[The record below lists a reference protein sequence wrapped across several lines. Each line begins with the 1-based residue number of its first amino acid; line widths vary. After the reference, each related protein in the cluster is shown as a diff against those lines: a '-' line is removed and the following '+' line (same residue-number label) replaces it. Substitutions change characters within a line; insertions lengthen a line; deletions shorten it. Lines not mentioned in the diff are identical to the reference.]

1 MSIRISAI
9 ILLIKDVTQWLLNEC
24 QQFNYS
30 TDILEWARQGYIRVG
45 NVFPVALQLSVLCLY
60 EEFLLCLCLCLR
72 LLDIVRILKFEH
84 FIQLPKYIYNVSTYI
99 YKMCLMWVLRCVI
112 WAVLGR
118 AELVDSDQWAEWSQ
132 QACNAATISHSPAT
146 HCQINYLKH
155 NKT

>member
-30 TDILEWARQGYIRVG
+30 TDVLDWSRQGHIRVG
-45 NVFPVALQLSVLCLY
+45 NVFPVTLQLSVLY
-60 EEFLLCLCLCLR
+60 EEFLLCLCLR
-72 LLDIVRILKFEH
+72 LLDIVRILNLSTVYH
-84 FIQLPKYIYNVSTYI
+84 YQNISTIYIYN
-99 YKMCLMWVLRCVI
+99 MCLMWVLRCVI

>member
-1 MSIRISAI
+1 MN
-9 ILLIKDVTQWLLNEC
+9 VN
-24 QQFNYS
+24 S
-30 TDILEWARQGYIRVG
+30 TDILDWARQGHIRVG
-45 NVFPVALQLSVLCLY
+45 NVFPVALQLSVLY
-60 EEFLLCLCLCLR
+60 EEFLLCLCPW
-72 LLDIVRILKFEH
+72 LLDIVSILKLSTLYH
-84 FIQLPKYIYNVSTYI
+84 YQNISTTYLDYISTMYLQYIYNISTIYLEYI
-99 YKMCLMWVLRCVI
+99 YNMWLMWVLRCVI